1 VGAGEGHEVCILAD
15 VALLPARCAA
25 LAATLLLAGLVLAVP
40 ALFVA
45 VVGASIFT
53 LLQLKT
59 SQAARGEESL
69 CRKF

>member
-1 VGAGEGHEVCILAD
+1 VGAGEGHEVGILAD

-25 LAATLLLAGLVLAVP
+25 LAATLAGLVLAVP

-45 VVGASIFT
+45 VVGANIFT
-53 LLQLKT
+53 LVQLKT